1 MEDKPMHRRCSACE
15 NYKAFYLKGASAFF
29 RERTGYCEQ
38 KKTAVMAKDC
48 CEMLKYR
55 RTENK
60 EVSVEF
66 LDTVITE
73 VEQLKDFFSNLN
85 M

>member
-1 MEDKPMHRRCSACE
+1 
-15 NYKAFYLKGASAFF
+15 
-29 RERTGYCEQ
+29 
-38 KKTAVMAKDC
+38 
-48 CEMLKYR
+48 MLKYR

-66 LDTVITE
+66 LDTVIAE
-73 VEQLKDFFSNLN
+73 VEQLKDFFGNLN